1 MIRYTRNKISHL
13 LDTVNSNSLSNVN
26 TMNCRGE
33 GGGER
38 KNPHPHT
45 TEGGQTQRED
55 PGSNDEP
62 GAPKE
67 TRNEKAESTPAPF
80 DETNAKE
87 CGTRGEEG
95 VEKRGKAKLETRK
108 QKLEM
113 GEKKKQ
119 IPPPRRFGMTSVG

>member
-1 MIRYTRNKISHL
+1 
-13 LDTVNSNSLSNVN
+13 
-26 TMNCRGE
+26 MNCRGE

-87 CGTRGEEG
+87 CGTRYKERAARNGRRLT
-95 VEKRGKAKLETRK
+95 KRGANAPIGISAFPGGL
-108 QKLEM
+108 
-113 GEKKKQ
+113 G
-119 IPPPRRFGMTSVG
+119 GMVVEGKRN